1 MIVQWYEG
9 QDDESTNVRLPDIGG
24 STPTINSTSEIPVD
38 PDGKPRESGEDSPAP
53 DIEILGATA
62 FDDILASDVTIET
75 FILQIGECSGLLGA
89 TVEVTTLENPGE
101 IETINQKRGTS
112 EQGAAAVA
120 AADECP
126 RILE

>member
-9 QDDESTNVRLPDIGG
+9 RDDESTNVRRPVIGG
-24 STPTINSTSEIPVD
+24 STPTINTTSEIHVD
-38 PDGKPRESGEDSPAP
+38 RDGIPRERGEDSPTP

-62 FDDILASDVTIET
+62 LDDLLASDETIET
-75 FILQIGECSGLLGA
+75 FTLRIGECSGLLGA

-101 IETINQKRGTS
+101 IETINPKGRTS
-112 EQGAAAVA
+112 EQGAAAVVA
-120 AADECP
+120 AEERP